1 MRIEALNK
9 WLSNAEALVRPN
21 VITFL
26 NVSSTSS
33 PIQARNLVFAHILTS
48 KERTKTLFR
57 HANRF
62 KMLNNALSFKTN
74 NNKTSVSLL
83 ILHCH
88 QQSLE
93 TAPICTSIEDRSLWL
108 LCALRLL
115 QIHAQQTPGASFST
129 WSIPVATLESAHIS
143 TSTEVSKGM

>member
-62 KMLNNALSFKTN
+62 KMLNNALSL
-74 NNKTSVSLL
+74 TSVSLL

-93 TAPICTSIEDRSLWL
+93 TALICTSIEDRSLWL